1 MSKIT
6 FEPNSDRTEEVW
18 VDGIRIGYCDKLPEA
33 TCVCIKQ
40 LSESQKAEV
49 AAAMDDRYGSDMAT
63 PAKPRLVTDAP
74 PPLIDPDEE
83 EESEDDDE

>member
-1 MSKIT
+1 MSEIVFKPHTDIT
-6 FEPNSDRTEEVW
+6 EQVW
-18 VDGIRIGYCDKLPEA
+18 VDGQKIGYCNTLPQA
-33 TCVCIKQ
+33 ACVCIKQ

-83 EESEDDDE
+83 EESEDDEE